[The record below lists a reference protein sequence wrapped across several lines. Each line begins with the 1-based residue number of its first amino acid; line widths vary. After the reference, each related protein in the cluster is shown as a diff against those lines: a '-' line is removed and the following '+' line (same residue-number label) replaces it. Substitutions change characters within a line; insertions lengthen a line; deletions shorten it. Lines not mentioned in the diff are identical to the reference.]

1 MCGRFSL
8 FADDDELVAL
18 FDIDLLLGEHSPSWN
33 EAPSRQIRAVLERE
47 VPDDPAPAGPRAD
60 EGGGG
65 TPSSGAVVG
74 GNPTVPAHAT
84 HVERQLRLL
93 EWGLVPS
100 WAKTPLRP
108 MINARAETLTSKPS
122 FRNAA
127 ARRRCLVPANGYF
140 EWQAPEGTRGKQPW
154 FLSRGD
160 GDPVMAFAGIFEAW
174 RDPAGGEDAPW
185 LLTCA
190 IVTRS
195 APDALG
201 EIHDRMPVVVPP
213 DLWEAWLD
221 PETTERD
228 RVDDLLASIPAP
240 ALVPRRVGRAVG
252 NVRNDGPDLI
262 APVG

>member
-8 FADDDELVAL
+8 FADDDDLVAL

-33 EAPSRQIRAVLERE
+33 EAPSRRIRAVLERE
-47 VPDDPAPAGPRAD
+47 VPDNPGSAGPHGH

-65 TPSSGAVVG
+65 TPSSVAAVG
-74 GNPTVPAHAT
+74 GNPEVPAHAT
-84 HVERQLRLL
+84 RVERQLRLL

-100 WAKTPLRP
+100 WAKPPLRP

-122 FRNAA
+122 FRSAA
-127 ARRRCLVPANGYF
+127 ARRRCLIPSNGYF
-140 EWQAPEGTRGKQPW
+140 EWQVRAGGDGKQPW
-154 FLSRGD
+154 FLSRGE

-174 RDPAGGEDAPW
+174 RDPTGGQEAPW

-201 EIHDRMPVVVPP
+201 QIHDRMPVVVPP
-213 DLWEAWLD
+213 DLWDAWLD
-221 PETTERD
+221 PGLTERE
-228 RVDDLLASIPAP
+228 RVNELLTSIPAP

-262 APVG
+262 VPVD